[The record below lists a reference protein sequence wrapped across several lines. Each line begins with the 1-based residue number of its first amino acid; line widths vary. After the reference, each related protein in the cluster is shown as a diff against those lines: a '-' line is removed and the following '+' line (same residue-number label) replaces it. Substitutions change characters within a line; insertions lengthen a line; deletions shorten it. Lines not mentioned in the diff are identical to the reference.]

1 MGLRLYRKLGQI
13 VDDED
18 SCEITRIVKS
28 FKPGFPT
35 SSDGEVNN
43 SFELCEIRCLWTI
56 MFAFLFC
63 ARKKLRTFGTLV
75 QNGVCKFVENKIGI
89 DRLRFSMKNDTR
101 GGIVYCAI

>member
-1 MGLRLYRKLGQI
+1 MQNIDLKYFTESASYMICINRECKKSKCPSGIHANENWNINFATNVGFMGLRLYRKLGQI

-56 MFAFLFC
+56 M
-63 ARKKLRTFGTLV
+63 
-75 QNGVCKFVENKIGI
+75 
-89 DRLRFSMKNDTR
+89 
-101 GGIVYCAI
+101 